1 MGRVPGAVRI
11 GGRMRLIDAD
21 ALKKSVDGTTMSA
34 EQRNLFNAL
43 IDKQPRTG
51 YEEEEVSKMLNEID
65 YWRRH
70 CDLLESTVIKLAVRY
85 MERDGL

>member
-1 MGRVPGAVRI
+1 
-11 GGRMRLIDAD
+11 MRLIDAD
-21 ALKKSVDGTTMSA
+21 ALKKAVNGTTMSV
-34 EQRNLFNAL
+34 EQRDLFNAL

-70 CDLLESTVIKLAVRY
+70 CDLLERTVIKLAVRY
-85 MERDGL
+85 MERDGV